1 MMLGLLFIRP
11 VIQRT
16 LGLIGKI
23 KEEENVNSR
32 HIARL
37 NELVEIS
44 KEYNS
49 LYAQYQKYLTELPSG
64 SNVQV
69 LTNEFYN
76 ISQYTNT
83 EIQSINFEEV
93 IEKDSNIG
101 IIQTN
106 LVIQGSYYDILVFV
120 KTVEIMPRSMRIIGI
135 EISQAGED
143 YSNLIGV
150 IEAESYFQRTN

>member
-1 MMLGLLFIRP
+1 
-11 VIQRT
+11 
-16 LGLIGKI
+16 
-23 KEEENVNSR
+23 
-32 HIARL
+32 
-37 NELVEIS
+37 
-44 KEYNS
+44 NS

-64 SNVQV
+64 SNVQA

-76 ISQYTNT
+76 ISQYADT

-120 KTVEIMPRSMRIIGI
+120 KTVEIMPRSMKIIGI